1 MKRIALLTLLCA
13 MDTLHAGQPGLV
25 VLEFQSRGI
34 LDKTVLRQL
43 WDRTWEVASSF
54 PGADAVPADE
64 TRRRIFDQNVLLP
77 VRCDEACYQRVA
89 LKLQASRILVPSVEK
104 TGDQLKFNF
113 LLVQGE
119 SGKKLQEASVWSDGR
134 VDRAL
139 AAGLS
144 KVMNDAGSNEAIE
157 VPSALWTTLGV
168 GAAGLAGALWFGL
181 SQDRTRTVATKAT
194 CVPPCVV
201 F

>member
-1 MKRIALLTLLCA
+1 MKRTIFLLLCA
-13 MDTLHAGQPGLV
+13 VGAIQAGQPGLV

-43 WDRTWEVASSF
+43 WDRTWEVTSSF
-54 PGADAVPADE
+54 PGADVVPAEE

-77 VRCDEACYQRVA
+77 LRCDEACYQRVA
-89 LKLQASRILVPSVEK
+89 LKLQAGRILVPSVEK

-119 SGKKLQEASVWSDGR
+119 TGKKLQDVSVWSDGR

-144 KVMNDAGSNEAIE
+144 KVMGDAGSNDAIE
-157 VPSALWTTLGV
+157 VPSGLWTALGV
-168 GAAGLAGALWFGL
+168 GVVGLAGALWFGL
-181 SQDRTRTVATKAT
+181 SQNRSPAASA
-194 CVPPCVV
+194 PPCIDCGV
-201 F
+201 